1 MRTSAPTTLPRRTG
15 RRVAALLPAALLPAA
30 LLGLALETGAS
41 AAPRLPLPAPPP
53 PPPAVPAPRTTGGS
67 DQGSYHQ
74 GDRIVINGQ
83 SQQALWRWLG
93 PLGSRP
99 RELWLPLEVLQNQ
112 LGVSS
117 RSRPDGS
124 LDLEWFGRPLLVPP
138 NRQRSLDDEVALDA
152 LPLLEAV
159 GVGLQPSERS
169 LSLTLPEARLL
180 GVRSAAQPAAQ
191 RVVLD
196 LAAPAL
202 VRSSG
207 SALVLNLDARP
218 DQLAQLTS
226 LGLVVSRDPA
236 GLALRPRSGPVSRMF
251 TLGEP
256 NRVVIDIP
264 GGGAT
269 TGPSAEPGP
278 IDPAVQAL
286 IGRTLRWDRLTRQGV
301 RINAVRMDPRTA
313 PLQLRPLVRPGGMEG
328 LNSLV
333 QLAAQ
338 TNARVAING
347 GYFNRVRR
355 LPLGALKLDGR
366 WMSGPILNRGVAA
379 WSGRELPRFGRLRL
393 EEWVAGPDGR
403 RFPIVVSNSGYV
415 QRGISLYTAAWGPSY
430 RALSGSETALVVE
443 ADGQVSRGFG
453 SLELE
458 RGVPLGAGQT
468 LLVGRGG
475 VQLPWPS
482 GSRLQL
488 TSRPSDPLGQ
498 ELQVIGGGPL
508 LLQNGRI
515 ALNGSA
521 ENFSASF
528 LRQGAPRTVLGSD
541 GREVWLITLEGTTD
555 SGPTLSQTAQL
566 LLQLGLRDA
575 LNLDGGSS
583 TGLVLGGSHQVKGRG
598 VAGSVHNG
606 VGLVP

>member
-1 MRTSAPTTLPRRTG
+1 
-15 RRVAALLPAALLPAA
+15 
-30 LLGLALETGAS
+30 
-41 AAPRLPLPAPPP
+41 
-53 PPPAVPAPRTTGGS
+53 
-67 DQGSYHQ
+67 
-74 GDRIVINGQ
+74 
-83 SQQALWRWLG
+83 
-93 PLGSRP
+93 
-99 RELWLPLEVLQNQ
+99 
-112 LGVSS
+112 
-117 RSRPDGS
+117 
-124 LDLEWFGRPLLVPP
+124 
-138 NRQRSLDDEVALDA
+138 
-152 LPLLEAV
+152 
-159 GVGLQPSERS
+159 
-169 LSLTLPEARLL
+169 
-180 GVRSAAQPAAQ
+180 
-191 RVVLD
+191 
-196 LAAPAL
+196 
-202 VRSSG
+202 
-207 SALVLNLDARP
+207 
-218 DQLAQLTS
+218 
-226 LGLVVSRDPA
+226 
-236 GLALRPRSGPVSRMF
+236 MF

-264 GGGAT
+264 GGGAAS
-269 TGPSAEPGP
+269 GPSTEPGP

-379 WSGRELPRFGRLRL
+379 WSGRGLPRFGRLML

-415 QRGISLYTAAWGPSY
+415 QRGISLYTAAWGPVY

-443 ADGQVSRGFG
+443 ADGQVSRGFE

-458 RGVPLGAGQT
+458 RGVPLGPGQT

-475 VQLPWPS
+475 VQLPWSS
-482 GSRLQL
+482 GTRLQL
-488 TSRPSDPLGQ
+488 TSRPSNALGQ

-508 LLQNGRI
+508 LLQDGRI

-521 ENFSASF
+521 ENFSATF